1 MDSLTTT
8 SYAVLAH
15 LAVQPWSAYELA
27 RQLTR
32 GFDLVWPRAE
42 SQVYEEPKRLARLGL
57 AEAST
62 EKTGRR
68 SRTVYT
74 ITPTGRDALAG
85 WLASPTEPARVESEP
100 LVRVFFAEH
109 GTVSDLRAT
118 IEHIAADAL
127 AVRIR
132 LGNQICG
139 YLANDGP
146 YKDRW
151 HVIGLGAGALLE
163 RARAWEEWATHTL
176 DELRT
181 WPADPTEATSNGE
194 RLLRQLVDRF
204 ALHSTPDPIDD
215 HSP

>member
-1 MDSLTTT
+1 MDTLTTT

-15 LAVQPWSAYELA
+15 IAVQPWSAYELA

-57 AEAST
+57 ADAST

-68 SRTVYT
+68 PRTVYT
-74 ITPTGRDALAG
+74 ITPTGRDALAD
-85 WLASPTEPARVESEP
+85 WLASPTEPTRVESEP
-100 LVRVFFAEH
+100 LIRVFFAEH
-109 GTVSDLRAT
+109 GTVSDLTAT
-118 IEHIAADAL
+118 IEHIAADARQ
-127 AVRIR
+127 VRVR

-151 HVIGLGAGALLE
+151 QVIGLGAGALL
-163 RARAWEEWATHTL
+163 AQAKAWEDWATQTL
-176 DELRT
+176 DELET

-194 RLLRQLVDRF
+194 RLLRQLLERF
-204 ALHSTPDPIDD
+204 DLQPTQDPTDD
-215 HSP
+215 HPL